1 METLRTATTL
11 LETFYGKDSPYSR
24 GCYGGL
30 GPMARQLSTA
40 NNHNG
45 GLLSIP
51 TDRMRIPC
59 MRAPPHIQLRRAL
72 SSLLLPSGGSS
83 TELGHFS
90 DILTLHQPHTNFFS
104 RRWDFALLKPSRS
117 TSETH
122 RKLGRHNTHTHTLTF
137 TSSCTSYH
145 GSVLSS

>member
-24 GCYGGL
+24 GWLWRPRTYGTTALYGEQPQRRL
-30 GPMARQLSTA
+30 TFRPDRPHANTMYARY
-40 NNHNG
+40 
-45 GLLSIP
+45 LLDSMYLISL
-51 TDRMRIPC
+51 PC

-104 RRWDFALLKPSRS
+104 RRWDFALLKPSIESFILYWDRQQ
-117 TSETH
+117 
-122 RKLGRHNTHTHTLTF
+122 
-137 TSSCTSYH
+137 
-145 GSVLSS
+145 